1 MKLMTTC
8 NCLPHAGKACRLK
21 IRCRMGLDI
30 PKLEQRCPGVSGMFT
45 QSMPTYGKSTT
56 AHGGQL
62 YESIAVDPCP
72 SMVSFFVL
80 VFSGEDHLRVLFH
93 WLLLLDLDGM
103 TVHAKTVGCSLREAQ
118 TEFDTE
124 LGVLHLFEQA
134 AGRNHALPTGGGRY
148 LSLCLEFLLHLNWTR
163 KWRLL
168 LKKGL

>member
-1 MKLMTTC
+1 
-8 NCLPHAGKACRLK
+8 
-21 IRCRMGLDI
+21 MGLDI

-45 QSMPTYGKSTT
+45 QPMPTYGKSTT
-56 AHGGQL
+56 AHGGLL

-72 SMVSFFVL
+72 SMVLFFVL

-103 TVHAKTVGCSLREAQ
+103 TVHAKTVRCSLREAQ

-134 AGRNHALPTGGGRY
+134 AG
-148 LSLCLEFLLHLNWTR
+148 
-163 KWRLL
+163 
-168 LKKGL
+168 